1 MDASLFEEFVKS
13 TDTLRVYEGDRLLF
27 TSNKDGL
34 KPMLEYIN
42 KKLPRQKKVGIFDKI
57 VGNAVALLAVIAD
70 CQEVYSPLGSELAIK
85 TLNSYSIKYHFTRV
99 VPYIQARDGQGLCP
113 MEKLSL
119 DKSPEKFYEVLKQRS
134 N

>member
-1 MDASLFEEFVKS
+1 MNTFDEFVKS
-13 TDTLRVYEGDRLLF
+13 SDTLRVYDGDRLLF

-42 KKLPRQKKVGIFDKI
+42 KKLPHREKVKMFDKI
-57 VGNAVALLAVIAD
+57 VGNAAALLAVIAD
-70 CQEVYSPLGSELAIK
+70 CQELYSPLGSELAIK

-99 VPYIQARDGQGLCP
+99 VPKIQARDEKSLCP
-113 MEKLSL
+113 MEQLSL